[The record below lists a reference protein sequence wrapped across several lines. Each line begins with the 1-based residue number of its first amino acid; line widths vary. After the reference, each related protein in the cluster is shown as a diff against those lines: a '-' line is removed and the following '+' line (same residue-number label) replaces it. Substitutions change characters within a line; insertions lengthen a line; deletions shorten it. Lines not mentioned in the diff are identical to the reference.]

1 MHHELFRVIP
11 PPVRKRLLIGQNEP
25 ERAMDFF
32 KKTHRVS
39 NIKRF
44 AVISR
49 IMVKH
54 GLGDILQRVFERRD
68 SAAKGEIEPH
78 PLDRMLYPSPQRIRR
93 VFEELGPTFVK
104 LGQLLSTRADLFPP
118 EYLDEFKKLQSRVP
132 PIPFEKIRV
141 VIEKEFKQP
150 ISEIFASI
158 EQESLA
164 AASVAQVHR
173 ARLAGGETIVV
184 KVIRPGIAKRIRE
197 DIRLM
202 DYFAQKLENTFEIGQ
217 IIGFTNLVR
226 EFERNIF
233 RELDMHIE
241 GGNTERFFE
250 NFKDSREIYIPRV
263 YWKHT
268 SKSVLTMEYIEG
280 IKLDQVDEIRALDID
295 PQEIALIG
303 LRSFS
308 RQLMEFGLFHAD
320 PHPGN
325 TIVTYDGRLSLLD
338 FGIVG
343 YLDKKTM
350 LQIANVFLGYAEHDY
365 DRVMGALVDAD
376 LINEET
382 VNLKNFRDDLRDISE
397 PFYGRSLNTIS
408 VRDVYDQVMQL
419 LRKYHIRLPRNLMLL
434 FKTFIQV
441 EALGKILGSDASL
454 LEVTRPYAIKILKHG
469 YPTRQWL
476 LDMLSDLR
484 AVRGYLRVF
493 PGLFYDILK
502 GSANGRHQ
510 IEFRHTGFQQ
520 TNTRIERSINRL
532 TIGIIISAALI
543 AGSLVLDASHTVM
556 EFTVNFFG
564 VHTLSA
570 TALLGLLGYGLATVL
585 GLWLIISIF
594 RSGRM

>member
-1 MHHELFRVIP
+1 
-11 PPVRKRLLIGQNEP
+11 
-25 ERAMDFF
+25 MDFF

-68 SAAKGEIEPH
+68 STADAGVERH
-78 PLDRMLYPSPQRIRR
+78 PLDRTLYPSPQRIRR

-132 PIPFEKIRV
+132 PVAFEKIRA
-141 VIEKEFKQP
+141 VIEKELKQP

-158 EQESLA
+158 EHESLA

-217 IIGFTNLVR
+217 IISFTNLVR

-263 YWKHT
+263 YWKYT

-280 IKLDQVDEIRALDID
+280 IKLDRVDEIRALEID

-325 TIVTYDGRLSLLD
+325 TIITHDGRLSLLD
-338 FGIVG
+338 FGIIG
-343 YLDKKTM
+343 YLDKRTM
-350 LQIANVFLGYAEHDY
+350 LQIAGIFLGYAEHDY
-365 DRVMGALVDAD
+365 DRVLGALVDAD
-376 LINEET
+376 LINEDT

-397 PFYGRSLNTIS
+397 PFYGRSLQTIS
-408 VRDVYDQVMQL
+408 VKDVYDQVMQL

-434 FKTFIQV
+434 FKTFMQV

-454 LEVTRPYAIKILKHG
+454 LEVTRPYAKKLMKQG
-469 YPTRQWL
+469 YDTQKLVHNIAR
-476 LDMLSDLR
+476 DFRST
-484 AVRGYLRVF
+484 RGYLRVF
-493 PGLFYDILK
+493 PRLFYDVLK
-502 GSANGRHQ
+502 GSAAGRHR
-510 IEFRHTGFQQ
+510 IEIRHTGFQQ
-520 TNTRIERSINRL
+520 TNTKIERSINRL

-543 AGSLVLDASHTVM
+543 AGSLVLDASHKVM
-556 EFTVNFFG
+556 EFTVDLFG
-564 VHTLSA
+564 VQTISV
-570 TALLGLLGYGLATVL
+570 TALLGLLGYGLATIL

-594 RSGRM
+594 RSGKM